1 MKAKGRGVKV
11 GKGTIIAKKKF
22 GNTGGRTDK
31 YEYTRRNNLAK
42 AEMNL
47 DKIFIAKFKNIKI
60 SSICRKFNI
69 PVQQGSSLN
78 LNARDIHIIKTE
90 IDRLIREMY
99 DIESYKK
106 YDLSK
111 SYSYGRWS
119 KNRNDQ
125 MEKGTRVQLM
135 QDCYEDELT
144 DE

>member
-1 MKAKGRGVKV
+1 M

-22 GNTGGRTDK
+22 GNTGGRTDR

-60 SSICRKFNI
+60 STICDKFNI
-69 PVQQGSSLN
+69 PRKQGNSLN

-90 IDRLIREMY
+90 LDRMIREMY
-99 DIESYKK
+99 DIENYRK

-111 SYSYGRWS
+111 SYSYQRWG
-119 KNRNDQ
+119 KTRND
-125 MEKGTRVQLM
+125 EVERGKRIILKEN
-135 QDCYEDELT
+135 CYEDELT

>member
-1 MKAKGRGVKV
+1 M

-22 GNTGGRTDK
+22 GNTGGMRDR

-78 LNARDIHIIKTE
+78 LNARDIHTIKTE
-90 IDRLIREMY
+90 LDRMIREMY

-111 SYSYGRWS
+111 SYSYGRWD
-119 KNRNDQ
+119 KERNER
-125 MEKGTRVQLM
+125 MENGTRVQLRE
-135 QDCYEDELT
+135 DCYEDKLT